1 MNNEGFVFTMTF
13 EVKTKVALGMDVE
26 IFFGQSQ
33 KNWNK
38 QPGGCFSRRTPK
50 TFIEI
55 KKAF

>member
-1 MNNEGFVFTMTF
+1 MNNEGFVFAMTF

-50 TFIEI
+50 TFVEI
-55 KKAF
+55 K